1 MVEELQHSDAG
12 LTLLD
17 TLTSGTATAWCSNGS
32 YQLGTSTSAFTLQGS
47 TEDGR
52 IDAAN
57 WIPGDP
63 DDQTSYMAKLGGIC
77 GILSILEAL
86 LLAYPHIRNIRLS
99 ITISLDNASVI
110 TSCQHSHPPHP
121 AQ

>member
-12 LTLLD
+12 LTLLE
-17 TLTSGTATAWCSNGS
+17 TLTSGTAIAWCSNGS

-63 DDQTSYMAKLGGIC
+63 DDQTSYRTKLGAFAAFFPSLKHFFWPIHTLGT
-77 GILSILEAL
+77 SD
-86 LLAYPHIRNIRLS
+86 YPSQFL
-99 ITISLDNASVI
+99 
-110 TSCQHSHPPHP
+110 
-121 AQ
+121 